1 MSTVFF
7 LREKSNLN
15 LIIDVLGVQTDGAKH
30 TSDTKGKVSVI
41 KRIIYVTLYLG
52 YYLVHT

>member
-1 MSTVFF
+1 MYLLWQEQIVC
-7 LREKSNLN
+7 
-15 LIIDVLGVQTDGAKH
+15 VGVQTDGAKH

>member
-15 LIIDVLGVQTDGAKH
+15 LIIDVLGLQTDGAKH